1 MNLQYY
7 FLMNSNIPRI
17 INALPKKIAPKINIA
32 FMSEIGNK
40 LILKEKNM
48 EITILT
54 IPKATDII
62 PKIVNLRKAKIIIPI
77 NNIIELVV
85 KLTPPVV
92 EYIPLNG
99 E

>member
-1 MNLQYY
+1 
-7 FLMNSNIPRI
+7 
-17 INALPKKIAPKINIA
+17 
-32 FMSEIGNK
+32 
-40 LILKEKNM
+40 M

-54 IPKATDII
+54 IPKATHII
-62 PKIVNLRKAKIIIPI
+62 PKIVNLRKDKIIIPI